1 MTTLH
6 YYDGEPGLELLTEYE
21 FTWARKGYFNGG
33 VERYFYGCKNPTTGK
48 SFNELIITGIIIKDL
63 PPDMVIILSLKGIE
77 VKPVDKSAVDITI
90 RRHFNL

>member
-6 YYDGEPGLELLTEYE
+6 YYDGEPALELLSE
-21 FTWARKGYFNGG
+21 FEFAWARKGYFNDG
-33 VERYFYGCKNPTTGK
+33 VERYFYGCKSPTSGK

-63 PPDMVIILSLKGIE
+63 PADMVIILSLKGIE
-77 VKPVDKSAVDITI
+77 VRTVDKSAVDINI